1 LAAAGCL
8 KTFTQLVDAPITQE
22 SIVAMETEVITL
34 CEFIFSSDSVDY
46 IEDILILLNS
56 YLHKIEK
63 ISPAIWFYYQVIVYN
78 IVGIPKPLW

>member
-1 LAAAGCL
+1 
-8 KTFTQLVDAPITQE
+8 
-22 SIVAMETEVITL
+22 METEVITL

-78 IVGIPKPLW
+78 IVGIPKPLWDHISTLPISEKQKQILNNLKNS